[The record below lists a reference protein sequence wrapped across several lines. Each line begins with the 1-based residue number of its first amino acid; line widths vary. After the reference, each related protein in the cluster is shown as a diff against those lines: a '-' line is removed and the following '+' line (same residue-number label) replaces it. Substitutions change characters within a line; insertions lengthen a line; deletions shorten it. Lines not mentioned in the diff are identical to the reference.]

1 MNCTNCGEILSPGVN
16 ACPKCGTPVAVPQGV
31 VQQPVVAPVASV
43 PTPAPAAPVA
53 PVTSAPVVE
62 QPVQPVPTPVVEQ
75 PMQPTETFSQPAP
88 TAVAPTMPAGM
99 PQPSPI
105 PVQQQPAPQPAPG
118 VVPGIVPA
126 QPANNGGSKKGLIIG
141 IIVILLL
148 AVLGL
153 GGYFI
158 YDKVQ
163 ENKLKEEIKEDL
175 EKYEDDKEEKEKIK
189 EEIKNNVVVKD
200 TKKLPNGSL
209 LLTVKNGTKYT
220 VGGEITLEFYG
231 VNNVTLGSTNEFAYL
246 GPNSECYVYVSQHAI
261 KGTYETLKTNIDAED
276 YSKILEVKTIKETDL
291 VKNETE
297 DEIILQYNNTSK
309 YPMTVSAFA
318 LFYSN
323 NEIVA
328 VLEDTDYDVTAG
340 NNANLELFL
349 FDIENVTY
357 DRYEIV
363 AYAEYDTYDD

>member
-1 MNCTNCGEILSPGVN
+1 MNCTNCGEILAPGVN
-16 ACPKCGTPVAVPQGV
+16 ACPKCGTPVAVPQGI
-31 VQQPVVAPVASV
+31 VQQNVAVPVAPV
-43 PTPAPAAPVA
+43 PAPTPVA
-53 PVTSAPVVE
+53 PVTSAPIVE
-62 QPVQPVPTPVVEQ
+62 QPL
-75 PMQPTETFSQPAP
+75 QPTDAFSQPAP
-88 TAVAPTMPAGM
+88 TAVVPTMPAGM
-99 PQPSPI
+99 PQPSPVPI
-105 PVQQQPAPQPAPG
+105 QQQPAPQPVPG
-118 VVPGIVPA
+118 VVPA
-126 QPANNGGSKKGLIIG
+126 QPTNNGGSKKGLIIG
-141 IIVILLL
+141 IIVVLLL

-153 GGYFI
+153 GGYFV
-158 YDKVQ
+158 YDKIQ

-175 EKYEDDKEEKEKIK
+175 EKYEDDKKDQERIK
-189 EEIKNNVVVKD
+189 EDIKNNVTIKD

-220 VGGEITLEFYG
+220 VGGDITLEFYG
-231 VNNVTLGSTNEFAYL
+231 VDNVILGSTTEYAYL
-246 GPNSECYVYVSQHAI
+246 GPNSECYVYVSQYAI

-297 DEIILQYNNTSK
+297 DEIILQYNNSSE